1 MGANTFTLKLQQ
13 VLRAHPAGISE
24 FDLIKRLEADGQ
36 TGFDKDCLRTSL
48 SLFQTHFLL
57 FHSLYL
63 LRDEL
68 SARGDARLDI
78 GVLRIQLMPLTHTSP
93 YAIDRHDPLRA
104 YYLDLNNLEN
114 TRDNEVDALLNTFWE
129 RFIGDDERR
138 QALNVLELQDPV
150 DWPTIKNQHR
160 RLVMQHHPD
169 RGGDKARLQAINA
182 AMNRLANNYNHSRKT
197 TGSSAETQRHRKR

>member
-24 FDLIKRLEADGQ
+24 FDLIKWLEADGQ

-78 GVLRIQLMPLTHTSP
+78 SALCIQLIPLTRTSSST
-93 YAIDRHDPLRA
+93 IDRHDPLRT
-104 YYLDLNNLEN
+104 YYLDLSNLEN

-138 QALNVLELQDPV
+138 QALSVLELQDPV
-150 DWPTIKNQHR
+150 DWPTIKSRHR
-160 RLVMQHHPD
+160 KLAMQHHPD

-182 AMNRLANNYNHSRKT
+182 AMNRLARNYK
-197 TGSSAETQRHRKR
+197 

>member
-24 FDLIKRLEADGQ
+24 FDLIKWLEADGQ
-36 TGFDKDCLRTSL
+36 IGFDKDCLRTNL

-78 GVLRIQLMPLTHTSP
+78 SALCIQLIPLTHTSP
-93 YAIDRHDPLRA
+93 STIDQHDPLRV
-104 YYLDLNNLEN
+104 YYLDLSNLEN
-114 TRDNEVDALLNTFWE
+114 THDNEVDALLNAFWE

-138 QALNVLELQDPV
+138 QALSVLELQDPV
-150 DWPTIKNQHR
+150 DWPTIKSRHR

-182 AMNRLANNYNHSRKT
+182 AMNRLAHNYK
-197 TGSSAETQRHRKR
+197 